1 MSNIELCKCSK
12 SKSKVKGVRC
22 GPHVYGI
29 RSWRAKTPTSHETK
43 VDEVY
48 CLDTTCKELK
58 NKWILETE
66 VRNGVDF
73 SEVTFVTKYQNGEK
87 YV

>member
-12 SKSKVKGVRC
+12 SKSKIKGVRC

-29 RSWRAKTPTSHETK
+29 RSWRAKTQTTTETM

-48 CLDTTCKELK
+48 CLDTVCKELK
-58 NKWILETE
+58 NKWILETI
-66 VRNGVDF
+66 VTPNSDF
-73 SEVTFVTKYQNGEK
+73 VSSTFVTKYQNGEK
-87 YV
+87 RV